1 MTAPRVYT
9 VPPGRPF
16 LDAVA
21 RAIMAGDLPVVGG
34 AEPTPL
40 DLPAVTLILPTRRA
54 SRAVQEAFLRIG
66 EGRALML
73 PRIRPIAEGEEDLSL
88 LAGLAGLDGVLPGS
102 GDVPAAV
109 SELERQLALTQLVM
123 AWSRTLRRPVDDEA
137 PFAAAGAAT
146 LAQAARLAAELA
158 SLMDEVEREGVS
170 LDKLDS
176 LVDAGHAEHWRHT
189 LEFLQILVAHWPAYL
204 AERKLLSPADR
215 RNRLILAEAQLLKA
229 TPPKGPVIVAGVTG
243 SIPATAEL
251 IRTVAAL
258 PNGAVVLPGLDR
270 GLDEAG
276 WRAVRGARSAR
287 GDVEIPGHPEHP
299 QYGLAGLVGSLGIG
313 REDVVDLP
321 GATHPGPRIGWRQRL
336 VSEAL
341 RPAATTDR
349 WQDFIATTKPDDIR
363 AALDGVDVIE
373 AESADEEAEVVAL
386 ILREAIEVPGRTAA
400 LVSPDRRLARRVVTR
415 LETWGIEVD
424 DSAGRPFAKTP
435 LGTLL
440 DLSSACAQHDYRPA
454 DVLALLKHPLVR
466 LGFSAREVGFAT
478 RALEIAAFRTL
489 YLGSGLD
496 GIVHALD
503 RARVEAEDKRRRDR
517 AVRTLRPADWD
528 RAHLLATRLV
538 EAFAP
543 VEPVRRS
550 GAAHPLGTLVKAHVA
565 AAEALGARPA
575 DENADGSLWRGE
587 AGEAGTVLFAGLL
600 DETLPVVPLTWREY
614 PDFFRGLV
622 SGLNV
627 RPRAPLHPRL
637 SIWGPFES
645 RLQQPDIVVLGS
657 LNEGTWPEAADPGPW
672 LNRAM
677 RERLG
682 LPSPEERIGHAAHDV
697 SGLLGAR
704 VVHITRARK
713 VDGTPTVAS
722 RWLLRLRALLAGA
735 GCEDAL
741 AANQNWL
748 GWARHRHRVE
758 ATPAAR
764 APAPRPP
771 LALRPRSLSVS
782 DVETWIAN
790 PYAIYARHILGLEPL
805 SDVGASPDAAM
816 RGAVVHEALSRF
828 AAEFPDRL
836 PNDIASALV
845 GHARHILDE
854 LDSDP
859 RVAAFWVPRLERFAD
874 WFAETEGP
882 RRAGVARTLAEL
894 KGETTLEGL
903 PGGPFRLRTRADR
916 IDELGSDL
924 VITDYKTGTPPKS
937 GDVVSGVSPQLPLEA
952 AIAMRGGFEGLGP
965 GCRRVAGLRYIR
977 ASGGEPA
984 GEQTDIKADDV
995 GALADA
1001 TLKDLA
1007 RLVERFDDERT
1018 PYRAVRRARF
1028 RYDFD
1033 AYAHLARVAEW
1044 AGGEDAGEEGGT

>member
-1 MTAPRVYT
+1 MAPRVYA
-9 VPPGRPF
+9 VAPGRPF
-16 LDAVA
+16 LDTVA
-21 RAIMAGDLPVVGG
+21 RAIMAGDLPAPGG
-34 AEPTPL
+34 PKLAPL

-54 SRAVQEAFLRIG
+54 TRAVQEAFLRIG
-66 EGRALML
+66 EGRALLL
-73 PRIRPIAEGEEDLSL
+73 PCIRPIAEGEEDLSL
-88 LAGLAGLDGVLPGS
+88 LAGLAGLEGVLPGS
-102 GDVPAAV
+102 GDVPPAV

-123 AWSRTLRRPVDDEA
+123 AWSRTLRRPVDSEA

-170 LDKLDS
+170 LDKLES

-204 AERKLLSPADR
+204 AERQLLSPADR
-215 RNRLILAEAQLLKA
+215 RNRLILAEAALLKA
-229 TPPKGPVIVAGVTG
+229 APPAGPVIVAGVTG

-251 IRTVAAL
+251 IRTVAGL

-270 GLDEAG
+270 GLDDAG
-276 WRAVRGARSAR
+276 WRAVRGVKAR
-287 GDVEIPGHPEHP
+287 GETEVAGHPEHP
-299 QYGLAGLVGSLGIG
+299 QYGLAGLIASLGIG
-313 REDVVDLP
+313 REDVADLP
-321 GATHPGPRIGWRQRL
+321 GDRAREPRTGWRQRL

-349 WQDFIATTKPDDIR
+349 WQDFIASTKADDIR

-373 AESADEEAEVVAL
+373 ADSADEEAEVVAL
-386 ILREAIEVPGRTAA
+386 ILREAVEVPGRTAA
-400 LVSPDRRLARRVVTR
+400 LVSPDRRLARRVVAR
-415 LETWGIEVD
+415 LEAWGIEVD

-440 DLSSACAQHDYRPA
+440 DLSAACAQHDYRPA

-478 RALEIAAFRTL
+478 RALEIAAFRAL
-489 YLGSGLD
+489 YLGSGLE

-503 RARVEAEDKRRRDR
+503 RARVEAEDRRRRDR

-528 RAHLLATRLV
+528 RAHRLATRLV
-538 EAFAP
+538 AAFAP
-543 VEPVRRS
+543 VEAIRADAGR
-550 GAAHPLGTLVKAHVA
+550 HRLGVLVKAHVDTV
-565 AAEALGARPA
+565 EALAARPEDGDA
-575 DENADGSLWRGE
+575 DVSLWRGE
-587 AGEAGTVLFAGLL
+587 AGEAGSVLFAGLL
-600 DETLPVVPLTWREY
+600 DETLPAIELAWREY

-697 SGLLGAR
+697 SALLGAR

-722 RWLLRLRALLAGA
+722 RWLLRLGALLAGA
-735 GCEDAL
+735 GCADAL
-741 AANQNWL
+741 IPRQSWL

-758 ATPAAR
+758 VNPAAR

-790 PYAIYARHILGLEPL
+790 PYAIFARHILGLEPL
-805 SDVGASPDAAM
+805 ADVGAPPDAAM

-828 AAEFPDRL
+828 AGEFPNRL
-836 PNDIASALV
+836 PPDVASALV

-874 WFAETEGP
+874 WFAETEAA

-937 GDVVSGVSPQLPLEA
+937 SDVVAGVSPQLPLEA

-965 GCRRVAGLRYIR
+965 GCRRVAGLRYVR

-995 GALADA
+995 GALADR
-1001 TLKDLA
+1001 TIEGLV
-1007 RLVERFDDERT
+1007 RLVTRFDDERT

-1044 AGGEDAGEEGGT
+1044 SGGEDAGGEEGGA